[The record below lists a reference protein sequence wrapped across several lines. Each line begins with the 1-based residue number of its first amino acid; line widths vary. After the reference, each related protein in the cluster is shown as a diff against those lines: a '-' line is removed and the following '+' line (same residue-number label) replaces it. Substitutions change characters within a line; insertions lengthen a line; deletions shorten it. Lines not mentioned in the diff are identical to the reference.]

1 MMQLKVLGI
10 AAIATLAGCT
20 VGPDYKATAPDVPAE
35 FGNATGVNDPAAVQ
49 AAGLWQSLGNKELV
63 RLIDLAKENNTTI
76 AQAEAVLAESR
87 ALSGTLI
94 YSWFP
99 TTTINGEFERNSQS
113 SSDPFSFGGQSI
125 VERYR
130 AGFDANWE
138 IDLFGSL
145 RRESEAF
152 KYRVEANEA
161 TLYAVEIAIVAEV
174 AQSYFQWRG
183 AILRRDLLKLN
194 LRNQVDN
201 VTILQ
206 AGFEAG
212 RGTALD
218 IARARAVERS
228 LAATLPATDA
238 AIVRAEQRLSVLT
251 RLPVT
256 ELHTELEVP
265 TAALELP
272 SLIAVGEPVD
282 WLLRRPDVR
291 AAERQLAAAT
301 ADIGL
306 EMAEL
311 YPKLNFI
318 GDFGWTGRTSSAIG
332 NANAE
337 RWRVAPGLSWRIL
350 DFGRI
355 RQTIKASEA
364 RAAGALAA
372 FDEAWLTALEETE
385 NALANYKATTERAA
399 ILEEAAEQGSE
410 AARLATLRFDAGADG
425 YLSVVDAN
433 RTQIELDDQLALART
448 DRATAL
454 VALYKALGGDFAQA
468 RIEGQGVATR

>member
-1 MMQLKVLGI
+1 MRHKILIL
-10 AAIATLAGCT
+10 AAITGSAGCT
-20 VGPDYKATAPDVPAE
+20 VGPDYKAAAPQVPSE
-35 FGNATGVNDPAAVQ
+35 FVNAQGVDDAKASPV
-49 AAGLWQSLGNKELV
+49 AGLWQSIGSQELV
-63 RLIDLAKENNTTI
+63 RLIDRAKANNTTI
-76 AQAEAVLAESR
+76 AQAAAALAESR
-87 ALSGTLI
+87 ALSGVLI

-99 TTTINGEFERNSQS
+99 TMTTNGEFERNSQS
-113 SSDPFSFGGQSI
+113 SSDPFAFGGQGI

-130 AGFDANWE
+130 AGFDATWE

-152 KYRVEANEA
+152 EYRVAATEAN
-161 TLYAVEIAIVAEV
+161 LHAVEIAIIAEV

-183 AILRRDLLKLN
+183 ATLRRDLLKLN
-194 LRNQVDN
+194 LQNQVDN

-206 AGFEAG
+206 AGFDAG

-218 IARARAVERS
+218 IARARAIERS
-228 LAATLPATDA
+228 LAATLPAAEA
-238 AIVRAEQRLSVLT
+238 AIVRAEQRLSALT
-251 RLPVT
+251 RLPVPDLRA
-256 ELHTELEVP
+256 ELAAPEE
-265 TAALELP
+265 ALELP
-272 SLIAVGEPVD
+272 PLIAVGQPVD

-291 AAERQLAAAT
+291 AAELELAAAT
-301 ADIGL
+301 ADIGV

-332 NANAE
+332 NASAE

-350 DFGRI
+350 DYGRV
-355 RQTIKASEA
+355 RQSIKASQA
-364 RAAGALAA
+364 RAVGALAA

-385 NALANYKATTERAA
+385 NALVNYKAATERAA
-399 ILEEAAEQGSE
+399 ILEEAAEQGNE
-410 AARLATLRFDAGADG
+410 AARLAALRFDAGADG

-433 RTQIELDDQLALART
+433 RTQIELDDQVALART

-468 RIEGQGVATR
+468 RSGNEGVAVR

>member
-1 MMQLKVLGI
+1 MNLLKLFPSTAV
-10 AAIATLAGCT
+10 AILAGCT
-20 VGPDYKATAPDVPAE
+20 VGPDYEAVVPDVPDEFVNAE
-35 FGNATGVNDPAAVQ
+35 GIEGKAAQPV
-49 AAGLWQSLGNKELV
+49 AGLWQSLGNENLL
-63 RLIDLAKENNTTI
+63 RLIELATANNTTI
-76 AQAEAVLAESR
+76 AQAEAALAESR
-87 ALSGTLI
+87 ALSGIRVFSL
-94 YSWFP
+94 FP
-99 TTTINGEFERNSQS
+99 TGTINNEFERNSQS
-113 SSDPFSFGGQSI
+113 SSDPFAFGGQGI

-130 AGFDANWE
+130 SGFDMVWE

-152 KYRVEANEA
+152 VYRVEATEA
-161 TLYAVEIAIVAEV
+161 NLYAVEIAIIAEV

-183 AILRRDLLKLN
+183 ASLRRELLKLN
-194 LRNQVDN
+194 LQNQVEN
-201 VTILQ
+201 VSILE

-218 IARARAVERS
+218 VARARAVERS
-228 LAATLPATDA
+228 LAATLPTAEV
-238 AIVRAEQRLSVLT
+238 AIVRAEQRISALT
-251 RLPVT
+251 RLPVADLRAT
-256 ELHTELEVP
+256 LDAP
-265 TAALELP
+265 SAALDLP
-272 SLIAVGEPVD
+272 ALIAVGEPVE

-301 ADIGL
+301 ADIGVEL
-306 EMAEL
+306 AEL
-311 YPKLNFI
+311 YPQLNLV

-332 NANAE
+332 ESSAE

-350 DFGRI
+350 DYGRV
-355 RQTIKASEA
+355 RQTIKAARA

-385 NALANYKATTERAA
+385 IALANYKATTERVA
-399 ILEEAAEQGSE
+399 ILEDAALEGNE

-454 VALYKALGGDFAQA
+454 VALYKALGGDFAHA
-468 RIEGQGVATR
+468 RQDGL